1 MNFIKRLMKPLAIME
16 NKETLKAIRDEM
28 EAFLLQDERFAALI
42 LDEKKAKLE
51 AAEKAEKT
59 ETLSQVAGVIRVA
72 AERLSEVQEKGEQ
85 NTKSIAKEVT
95 EALSNVST
103 SIETALNARDAALI
117 ENMGAIVAKIT
128 KLAERKQAA
137 PNIKVQSPSIV
148 IPEPVIID
156 KTVTVKDSSEVTALL
171 TNLIEAITEQNGE
184 LANLTQQTRVRNTKA
199 TEAIPVTLTDRDGRT
214 FIDFKDMAK
223 TLKAMGLGGASQLMA
238 SAGGSGN
245 GTPFNVFDE
254 DVSVPSSVETTVVSY
269 VIPGDVPAY
278 IGGAIVSCGSAVKFK
293 LKVNG
298 TVKAV
303 GRTTASHP
311 TENIQFGNGAIRV
324 SAGDTV
330 IITAYHVEIADQIVD
345 ANLYGTL

>member
-1 MNFIKRLMKPLAIME
+1 MPLKTMDTNKKTLEDIRKELEIVLM
-16 NKETLKAIRDEM
+16 
-28 EAFLLQDERFAALI
+28 QDERFAALI

-72 AERLSEVQEKGEQ
+72 AERLSDVQEKGEQ
-85 NTKSIAKEVT
+85 NTKAIAKEVT
-95 EALSNVST
+95 DALSNVST
-103 SIETALNARDAALI
+103 SIETALNARDAALVKDLRD
-117 ENMGAIVAKIT
+117 IVAKVT
-128 KLAERKQAA
+128 KLAERKQVA
-137 PNIKVQSPSIV
+137 PNIKVQAPSIV

-156 KTVTVKDSSEVTALL
+156 KTITVKDSSEVTGLL
-171 TNLIEAITEQNGE
+171 ANLIEAITEQNGE
-184 LANLTQQTRVRNTKA
+184 LANLTQQTKVRNTKA

-223 TLKAMGLGGASQLMA
+223 SLKAMGLGGTSQMMA
-238 SAGGSGN
+238 SAGGSSN
-245 GTPFNVFDE
+245 GTPFNVFAE
-254 DVSVPSSVETTVVSY
+254 DTSVPSAVETTVASY

-293 LKVNG
+293 IKVNG
-298 TVKAV
+298 TVVAV

-311 TENIQFGNGAIRV
+311 TENIQFGNGSIRV

-330 IITAYHVEIADQIVD
+330 IITAYHGEIADQIVD